1 MNAVN
6 IKNRTNNLGNI
17 LHKIKSS
24 IIMHT
29 KNSKP
34 ELELSLLSDWW
45 VVAVFKST
53 SGLLVDYIA

>member
-34 ELELSLLSDWW
+34 ELELSLLSDW
-45 VVAVFKST
+45 
-53 SGLLVDYIA
+53 